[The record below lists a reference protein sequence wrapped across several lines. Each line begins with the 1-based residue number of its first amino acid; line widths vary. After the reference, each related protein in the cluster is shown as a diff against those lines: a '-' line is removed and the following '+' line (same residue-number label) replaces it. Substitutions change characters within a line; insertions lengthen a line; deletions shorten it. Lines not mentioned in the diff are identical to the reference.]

1 MYRMTP
7 LASIATSVFS
17 WGTLG
22 LQVLIVAG
30 AVALIAVI
38 LKHPSARLHHL
49 AKKTADHAFLAGFLV
64 SFVSLVSS
72 LVYSNVIDFPACELC
87 WWQRIFIYPQT
98 VLFAIALYNERVRKV
113 QDDMVFLYSLVLSVI
128 GGGIALFHYYG
139 QMFDP
144 SLLAACLAD
153 GVSCS
158 QLFFVSFGYITI
170 PMMSLTAYAFLVL
183 LYFFRRHRSDN
194 RARV

>member
-1 MYRMTP
+1 MTP

-17 WGTLG
+17 WGTLA
-22 LQVLIVAG
+22 LQVIIVAG
-30 AVALIAVI
+30 AVALVAVI

-49 AKKTADHAFLAGFLV
+49 SRKAADHAFLAGFIV

-72 LVYSNVIDFPACELC
+72 LLYSNVIDFPACELC
-87 WWQRIFIYPQT
+87 WWQRIFLYPQV
-98 VLFAIALYNERVRKV
+98 VLFGIALYNEKVRKV
-113 QDDMVFLYSLVLSVI
+113 QDDMVFLYSLVLSAI
-128 GGGIALFHYYG
+128 GGGIAIFHYYG

-170 PMMSLTAYAFLVL
+170 PMMSLTAYLFLVL
-183 LYFFRRHRSDN
+183 LYFFRRHH
-194 RARV
+194 AKA